1 MRRGYRKAQW
11 VLFFALM
18 AFYLV
23 TLVRVHLY
31 PDPRATEQLM
41 KQYRQSQRSAM
52 DRETIYDCNGEPL
65 ALSVTTYS
73 VYMDPG
79 MEGFDP
85 SSVDKLEP
93 YVGKAKVKALK
104 ERLDRRFNWVRR
116 YLSREE
122 AEKILEAC
130 GKNRGYYI
138 REERK
143 RVYPKGSMLSHLLG
157 YCDQDG
163 WGLAGVELSW
173 NSTLLLPEKRRI
185 SYRGALQVEVDSG
198 RQDDSARKGLF
209 LTIDSDIQYAMERF
223 LSARADELHV
233 PWAAG
238 VCIESKTGEVKA
250 MASYPTFDSNDRTTF
265 SKIEALNNNAINR
278 VYEPGSTFKPIMVAM
293 ALE

>member
-93 YVGKAKVKALK
+93 YVGKAKVKAL
-104 ERLDRRFNWVRR
+104 
-116 YLSREE
+116 
-122 AEKILEAC
+122 
-130 GKNRGYYI
+130 
-138 REERK
+138 
-143 RVYPKGSMLSHLLG
+143 
-157 YCDQDG
+157 
-163 WGLAGVELSW
+163 
-173 NSTLLLPEKRRI
+173 
-185 SYRGALQVEVDSG
+185 
-198 RQDDSARKGLF
+198 
-209 LTIDSDIQYAMERF
+209 
-223 LSARADELHV
+223 
-233 PWAAG
+233 
-238 VCIESKTGEVKA
+238 
-250 MASYPTFDSNDRTTF
+250 
-265 SKIEALNNNAINR
+265 
-278 VYEPGSTFKPIMVAM
+278 
-293 ALE
+293 